1 MRDIGSRRGWIVP
14 PFSTGYRT
22 PEFRSHAP
30 GYPGQEP
37 ATGNFCHGNIPPLP
51 FRAALTPRHRGHLSN
66 HAKPSLTL
74 PRSYIPV
81 VLNDQVFGSCAWR
94 SSSRPSCHPIREGGI
109 FLLTHD
115 SDGET
120 GTSTKRE
127 RSSAEELAR
136 AYIDDALL
144 SRTRSYAYACV
155 SIVHSSC
162 FLLSLNI

>member
-1 MRDIGSRRGWIVP
+1 MALAAGVRFVP

-37 ATGNFCHGNIPPLP
+37 ATGGTFVMVISRRLP
-51 FRAALTPRHRGHLSN
+51 FRAALPRATEVTSRTTP
-66 HAKPSLTL
+66 TL
-74 PRSYIPV
+74 PYPPPILYSRCAER
-81 VLNDQVFGSCAWR
+81 DQVFGPCAWR

-144 SRTRSYAYACV
+144 SRACSICLCV
-155 SIVHSSC
+155 SVAHSSC
-162 FLLSLNI
+162 FLLSFNI